1 MNTPMKLPIP
11 PFEDPA
17 ADQRHLLGAFLR
29 DRRGR
34 LDPAVLGLAVT
45 GRRRTA
51 GLRREEVAA
60 DAGISATWLTWLEQG
75 RDIQA
80 SPQALDRLARTL
92 RLTGAERAY
101 LFQLSGRRDP
111 RQPDPGQDD
120 GGTCARLRDAVAAI
134 AVPAYALDHRLDLLA
149 WNVAAADL
157 FAGWLDGPG
166 PHNLLRYL
174 FLDPAA
180 KKLLVDWPGRA
191 ARVLAEFRVDHGRHL
206 ADTGLTALIA
216 ELRAGS
222 AEFAARWAGADIRGR
237 EGGERLFQHPVHGLR
252 RYRQMTLSVE
262 TRPDLRLVM
271 LLPD

>member
-1 MNTPMKLPIP
+1 MNTPMKLPVP

-34 LDPAVLGLAVT
+34 LDPVVLGLAVT

-120 GGTCARLRDAVAAI
+120 GGACARLRDAVAAI
-134 AVPAYALDHRLDLLA
+134 TVPAYALDHRLDLLA
-149 WNVAAADL
+149 WNGAAADL
-157 FAGWLDGPG
+157 FAGWLDEPG

>member
-1 MNTPMKLPIP
+1 MQPPSAPID
-11 PFEDPA
+11 DPA
-17 ADQRHLLGAFLR
+17 ADQRRLLGHFLR

-34 LDPAVLGLAVT
+34 LDPATLGLSAT

-92 RLTGAERAY
+92 RLTEAERAY
-101 LFQLSGRRDP
+101 LFQLAGRRDP
-111 RQPDPGQDD
+111 RQPPADSGDM
-120 GGTCARLRDAVAAI
+120 GVLTRLRDGVSAI

-149 WNVAAADL
+149 WNPAAAVL
-157 FAGWLDGPG
+157 FAGWLKGPG

-180 KKLLVDWPGRA
+180 KNLLVDWPARA

-206 ADTGLTALIA
+206 QDSGLTTLIA

-222 AEFAARWAGADIRGR
+222 AEFARRWTGADIRGR
-237 EGGERLFQHPVHGLR
+237 EGGERLFQHPQLGLL

-262 TRPDLRLVM
+262 TRPDLRLVL